1 MQIEQ
6 SKPFILHYATQ
17 RVSSSSPSL
26 GGHYCDQLHM
36 WVEDGTNTPIINIVN
51 AKNAELL
58 TKTNVQVEQ
67 DDESFSL
74 EMLTKTK
81 VNVESD
87 DMDNKLC
94 HLSELL
100 TKTDVIQES
109 DDNSSCMGIL

>member
-6 SKPFILHYATQ
+6 IKPFILNYATQ
-17 RVSSSSPSL
+17 RVASSAPSL

-36 WVEDGTNTPIINIVN
+36 WVEDESNTPIINIVD
-51 AKNAELL
+51 ARNAELL
-58 TKTNVQVEQ
+58 TKTNVRVEQ
-67 DDESFSL
+67 DDESFCL

-87 DMDNKLC
+87 DMDSKLC

-109 DDNSSCMGIL
+109 DDSSSCMDIV